1 MYACK
6 NWHYSKCLPIGK
18 LVKVGAW
25 EDGKY
30 IGCIIYSRGTAR
42 HLGTAYGLT
51 QAECVELTRVALK
64 AHKTPVSKMLSI
76 SLKFLKR
83 SNPNLRLVVSFAAR
97 SQNHHGGIYQATNW
111 IYAGETQPNE
121 EVTYKGK
128 RLTNRAFMQKVCDS
142 PYSLNEWIEKGWVQ
156 DVVKLSKYRYLM
168 PLDSEMRAKVSPLAK
183 PYPKR
188 VGGVDSDT
196 PAIQAGEGGASPTS
210 TLHINELQ
218 K

>member
-111 IYAGETQPNE
+111 IYAGETAPNE

-128 RLTNRAFMQKVCDS
+128 RLTNRALMQMVCDS
-142 PYSLNEWIEKGWVQ
+142 PYSLNEWIENGWVQ